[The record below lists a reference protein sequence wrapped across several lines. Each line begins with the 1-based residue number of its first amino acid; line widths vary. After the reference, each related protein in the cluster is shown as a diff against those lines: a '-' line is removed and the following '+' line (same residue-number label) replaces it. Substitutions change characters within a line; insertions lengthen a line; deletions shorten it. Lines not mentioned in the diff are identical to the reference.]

1 MASAPTFCPRKGL
14 AMAESVAERVL
25 RYRNSAQHIRIDA
38 QSVANG
44 TERETLL
51 RLAGEFDSLADEIER
66 SSKPPKPS
74 KKAL

>member
-1 MASAPTFCPRKGL
+1 MAAAPTFCPRKGL

-25 RYRNSAQHIRIDA
+25 RYRNSA